1 MSGGGMLIKKGREG
15 ETAKLLSMT
24 CYAANSLVN
33 VKVAWF
39 WFKMFIAVLLLGLFA
54 SCGKYHLE
62 MRSVVAL
69 RDWFLSHLSPFRC
82 V

>member
-1 MSGGGMLIKKGREG
+1 MEG
-15 ETAKLLSMT
+15 ETTKLLSMT
-24 CYAANSLVN
+24 RYAANSLVN

-39 WFKMFIAVLLLGLFA
+39 WFKLFIAVLLLGLFA

-69 RDWFLSHLSPFRC
+69 WDWFLSHVSPFRC